1 MKAQSEILV
10 FILLFLLSIVLFTV
24 AVYWSRDA
32 FQQNVDITRVSSAE
46 GFMKEMNYDI
56 KSLLKYGGH
65 KEIEYN
71 VYGPITLLDSQT
83 IEVRTVVT
91 SGISLP
97 TSWNNISSDY
107 SYISE
112 VLDGDVFRI
121 RLVFPQ
127 DNYKVEFFT
136 DGPTL
141 AKPKKV
147 VIEENSSNVEN
158 GEATIKIR
166 ITFV

>member
-1 MKAQSEILV
+1 MKAQSEILI

-56 KSLLKYGGH
+56 KSLIKYGGH
-65 KEIEYN
+65 QEIDYN
-71 VYGPITLLDSQT
+71 VDGPITLLDNQT

-97 TSWNNISSDY
+97 TSWKNISSDS

-112 VLDGDVFRI
+112 VLDGDVLRVRI
-121 RLVFPQ
+121 VFPA
-127 DNYKVEFFT
+127 DDYKVVFFT

-141 AKPKKV
+141 TKPQKV
-147 VIEENSSNVEN
+147 VIEENSTYIEN
-158 GEATIKIR
+158 GKTAIKIR

>member
-24 AVYWSRDA
+24 AVYWSRGA

-56 KSLLKYGGH
+56 KSLMKYGGN
-65 KEIEYN
+65 KKIDYN
-71 VYGPITLLDSQT
+71 VDGPITLLDDQT

-107 SYISE
+107 SFISE

-121 RLVFPQ
+121 RLVFPK
-127 DNYKVEFFT
+127 DDYNVEFFT

-147 VIEENSSNVEN
+147 VIEENSTDIEN
-158 GEATIKIR
+158 GKATIKIR

>member
-10 FILLFLLSIVLFTV
+10 FILLFLLSIVLFTIT
-24 AVYWSRDA
+24 VYWSRDA

-46 GFMKEMNYDI
+46 RFMKEMNYDI
-56 KSLLKYGGH
+56 KSLMKYGGH
-65 KEIEYN
+65 KEIDYN
-71 VYGPITLLDSQT
+71 VDGPIKLVDNHT
-83 IEVRTVVT
+83 IEVKTVVT
-91 SGISLP
+91 SDISLP

-112 VLDGDVFRI
+112 VLDGDVFRV
-121 RLVFPQ
+121 RLVFPE
-127 DNYKVEFFT
+127 DDYSVEFFT

-141 AKPKKV
+141 AKPKRV
-147 VIEENSSNVEN
+147 VIEENSTDIEN
-158 GEATIKIR
+158 GKATIKIR

>member
-10 FILLFLLSIVLFTV
+10 FILLFLLSIVLFTITI
-24 AVYWSRDA
+24 YWSRDA
-32 FQQNVDITRVSSAE
+32 FQKNVDITRVSSAE
-46 GFMKEMNYDI
+46 GFMKEINYDI
-56 KSLLKYGGH
+56 KSLMKYGGH
-65 KEIEYN
+65 KEIDYK
-71 VYGPITLLDSQT
+71 VDGPVTLLDNQT

-112 VLDGDVFRI
+112 VLDGDVFRVQM
-121 RLVFPQ
+121 VFPQ
-127 DNYKVEFFT
+127 DDYNVELFT

-147 VIEENSSNVEN
+147 VIEENSTDIEN
-158 GEATIKIR
+158 GKATIKIR